1 MKVGHETYRPVKLVD
16 IRLLDLGCGHEAL
29 DRVIIIVT
37 RGVHR
42 LFHELV
48 DIDRINSSL
57 LVLGRPTRA
66 V

>member
-37 RGVHR
+37 R
-42 LFHELV
+42 
-48 DIDRINSSL
+48 
-57 LVLGRPTRA
+57 
-66 V
+66 